1 MPCNAKQERKLLSK
15 IPNFIIPPP
24 GYLSR
29 KNNKFLQIYV
39 FFVQKLAIEDLLKLC
54 YNLNMNERFLPI
66 GIQDFEDLR
75 TRGCIYVDKTD
86 LIYKLATEGKP
97 YFLSR
102 PRRFGKSLLLS
113 TMEAYF
119 LGKKELF
126 KGLAIETLEKEWIE
140 YPVLKISFGRGTY
153 ETKDKLLSIIDAILN
168 ENENQFGIEKTSDN
182 PAVRFSNLIKTVSNQ
197 TGKKVVIL
205 IDEYDKP
212 ILDALYTEFEEQNRL
227 ELRSF
232 YSPLKDSDKY
242 IRFLFITGITKVSH
256 VNIFSGLNQL
266 NDISLNQDFS
276 TICGVSETELEN
288 YFLPEIQALAEK
300 QGLSVAETKNKL
312 AEMYDGYHF
321 AYESEG
327 IYNPFC
333 LLKCFYEKMFG
344 SYWFESGTPSFL
356 AEKLKNKTLELEH
369 LINGRIATENQFKN
383 YDPDSKNMLAVVYQ
397 SGYLTIKDFEKE
409 MRFYTLDFPNR
420 EVEQG
425 FLDVLLQKFVSVP
438 YDDVGL
444 EINNLRIALKNCNI
458 DKVLSIIKAAIAD
471 LPTVVKKNICEN
483 YYESVTHLMFRM
495 TGMRVVS
502 ELQSVAGRSDVVVAT
517 KDSVFIFELKMDKG
531 RSFEEVAED
540 ALKQID
546 ANGYSDRFAVSGK
559 KMLKVGVVF
568 SSEGKGMVGWKVK

>member
-1 MPCNAKQERKLLSK
+1 MC
-15 IPNFIIPPP
+15 
-24 GYLSR
+24 Y
-29 KNNKFLQIYV
+29 IYG
-39 FFVQKLAIEDLLKLC
+39 
-54 YNLNMNERFLPI
+54 MNERFLPI

-140 YPVLKISFGRGTY
+140 YPVLKISFGADNYPDLESLKSALNLQLSDY
-153 ETKDKLLSIIDAILN
+153 EKLYDIKVEDRRFAPRFTNIIK
-168 ENENQFGIEKTSDN
+168 GI
-182 PAVRFSNLIKTVSNQ
+182 VNQ
-197 TGKKVVIL
+197 TGKKLVIL

-212 ILDALYTEFEEQNRL
+212 ILDALYTEFEEQNRQ

-266 NDISLNQDFS
+266 NDISLDRTYS
-276 TICGVSETELEN
+276 SICGISESELER
-288 YFLPEIQALAEK
+288 YFSPEIEALAN
-300 QGLSVAETKNKL
+300 QQDMTVAETKKKL
-312 AEMYDGYHF
+312 AAMYDGYHF
-321 AYESEG
+321 THDVEG
-327 IYNPFC
+327 VYNPFC
-333 LLKCFYEKMFG
+333 LLKCFYSKDFG

-356 AEKLKNKTLELEH
+356 VKTLQNQPLELEH

-383 YDPDSKNMLAVVYQ
+383 YDPDSKNMMAVVYQ

-420 EVEQG
+420 EVEEG

-458 DKVLSIIKAAIAD
+458 DKVLSIIKASIAD
-471 LPTVVKKNICEN
+471 LPTVVKKNMCEN

-531 RSFEEVAED
+531 RPFEEVAEE
-540 ALKQID
+540 ALTQID
-546 ANGYSDRFAVSGK
+546 ANGYCERFAVSGK